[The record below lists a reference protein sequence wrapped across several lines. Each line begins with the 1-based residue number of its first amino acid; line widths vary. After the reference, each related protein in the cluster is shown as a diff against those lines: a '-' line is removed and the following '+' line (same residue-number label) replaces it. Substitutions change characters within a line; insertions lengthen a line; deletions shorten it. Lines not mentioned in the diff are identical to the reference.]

1 LNPRHRET
9 TAEFSPR
16 CLLVT
21 GGVGFI
27 GSHFVRWVLGHRPEI
42 QVVNLDVLTYA
53 ANPESLA
60 DVLQQYGPTGDGR
73 YYFIRGDI
81 REASTITAVLRGEAS
96 ETLAG
101 GLAGRTVPP
110 PDAVVHLAAE
120 SHVDRS
126 IMGPAI
132 FVDTNVRG
140 TLTLL
145 ECIRARLVNAP
156 RPFRFLHV
164 STDEVYG
171 TLGPTDPPFTE
182 ATPLAPRSPY
192 SASKAG
198 ADLLVEAYR
207 ETFELPVLITRCSN
221 NYGPHQFPEKLIPLM
236 ITRALR
242 NEALPL
248 YSDGLNVRDWL
259 HVEDHARALWVTLTR
274 GQIGRVYNVGG
285 ESERTNLDVVKAI
298 LRLLGKPEALIRF
311 VEDRPGHDRR
321 YAMDVSRIRTEL
333 NWKADHSFEE
343 GLRETVEWYVTH
355 EEWWTRVLTE
365 AYRAAT
371 ELYLGSRK
379 PGVPA
384 AHLR

>member
-1 LNPRHRET
+1 LNPRHREGS
-9 TAEFSPR
+9 AEFNPR

-21 GGVGFI
+21 GGAGFI
-27 GSHFVRWVLGHRPEI
+27 GSHFVRWVLTHHPEI
-42 QVVNLDVLTYA
+42 RVANLDALTYA

-60 DVLQQYGPTGDGR
+60 DVLERYGPDGDGR
-73 YYFIRGDI
+73 YYFVRSDI
-81 REASTITAVLRGEAS
+81 REAPTITTLLQGEAS
-96 ETLAG
+96 ETLPG
-101 GLAGRTVPP
+101 GRAGRTVPP

-132 FVDTNVRG
+132 FIDTNVRG

-145 ECIRARLVNAP
+145 ECIRGELLRAP
-156 RPFRFLHV
+156 RLLRFLHV

-171 TLGPTDPPFTE
+171 ALGPTDPPFTE

-198 ADLLVEAYR
+198 SDLLVQAYH

-221 NYGPHQFPEKLIPLM
+221 NYGPYQFPEKLIPLM

-242 NEALPL
+242 NESLPL
-248 YSDGLNVRDWL
+248 YADGLNVRDWL
-259 HVEDHARALWVTLTR
+259 HVEDHARALWVILTQ
-274 GQIGRVYNVGG
+274 GQIGRVYNIGG

-298 LRLLGKPEALIRF
+298 LRFLEKPEALIRF
-311 VEDRPGHDRR
+311 VKDRPGHDRR
-321 YAMDVSRIRTEL
+321 YAMDASRMRTEL
-333 NWKADHSFEE
+333 DWKASRGFEE

-355 EEWWTRVLTE
+355 EDWWTRVLTE

-371 ELYLGSRK
+371 ELYLGPSK
-379 PGVPA
+379 PDVPV